1 MRHLDENPSLS
12 RRAAPA
18 LLTVVPVVALVLAG
32 CAGTAPVRG
41 GVPAASRAVAFEPRL
56 SPTERRYI
64 DAAWRATVARGH
76 ACYGFHG
83 SELTQGSPSRALT
96 SRFAIL
102 RRPATPALRLRRLLR
117 VSGPPGGPAWTQG
130 AQLYLNQ
137 IHRAQSAFGATFYV
151 MPAGNATGQRGMPAR
166 CGAEQTAALKR
177 QLPHTLGRQ
186 HARILAAQARYLA
199 YLRYLALHA
208 QGICATLV
216 TPGGLGDNFGCATLA
231 DFQRWGVLA
240 DTQAY
245 LGGTVAA
252 FWTVVPDGVAT
263 VTLRFSAGAGRFAP
277 THTVTTTVRA
287 VNNVVVAR
295 EPYRA
300 PDQSGFP
307 SRIVLRAAD
316 GHAIKQITVTPNM
329 LTLCGYGC

>member
-1 MRHLDENPSLS
+1 MRHLTENPSV
-12 RRAAPA
+12 RQRATPA
-18 LLTVVPVVALVLAG
+18 LLAVVPVVALALAWW
-32 CAGTAPVRG
+32 AGTGPVRG
-41 GVPAASRAVAFEPRL
+41 GVPAASRSVAFELRL
-56 SPTERRYI
+56 SPTERKYI
-64 DAAWRATVARGH
+64 DAAWRATVARDH

-102 RRPATPALRLRRLLR
+102 RRPATAADRLRRLLR
-117 VSGPPGGPAWTQG
+117 VTGPPGGPAWTQG

-137 IHRAQSAFGATFYV
+137 IHGAQSAFGATFYV
-151 MPAGNATGQRGMPAR
+151 MPAGNVTGQRGVPAR
-166 CGAEQTAALKR
+166 CGAQQIAELKR
-177 QLPHTLGRQ
+177 QLPHTLRRQ
-186 HARILAAQARYLA
+186 RVRILAAQAWYLA

-208 QGICATLV
+208 EGICATFV

-252 FWTVVPDGVAT
+252 FWTVVPNGVAT

-277 THTVTTTVRA
+277 THTVTTTVRP
-287 VNNVVVAR
+287 VNNVVVAK
-295 EPYRA
+295 EPYAA

-307 SRIVLRAAD
+307 STIVLRAAD
-316 GHAIKQITVTPNM
+316 GHTLRQITVTTNM
-329 LTLCGYGC
+329 LTMCGYGC